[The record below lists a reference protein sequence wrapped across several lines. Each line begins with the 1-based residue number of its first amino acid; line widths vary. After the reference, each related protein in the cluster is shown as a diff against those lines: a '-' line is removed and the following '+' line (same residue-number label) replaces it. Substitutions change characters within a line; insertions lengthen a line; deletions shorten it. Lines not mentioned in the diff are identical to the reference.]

1 LVVIANY
8 LKIVLT
14 YCHLTSKIM
23 NKNTFTTL
31 ALGAAILASC
41 TLEKD
46 AQHGISFEFQHPN
59 QRSKSEVREQPE
71 RISSTATSV
80 SSPSAATT
88 DWVAAPAKTYAAAP
102 TEFWATP
109 TESYS
114 EYANV
119 EPTPFTNE
127 APTFAEPSFDATE
140 VEAADEA
147 IVVTKK
153 QSWAQRLVEF
163 MAPDNEM
170 VIAALLA
177 FFLGGFGAHWF
188 YLGERGRGMARLLV
202 TLGGL
207 LLYIIGAVMVVAS
220 GGTSILG
227 ATVAFIALLAL
238 FANQIL
244 VIIDLVKIL
253 TDNW

>member
-1 LVVIANY
+1 
-8 LKIVLT
+8 
-14 YCHLTSKIM
+14 M
-23 NKNTFTTL
+23 NKNTLTTL

-59 QRSKSEVREQPE
+59 QRSKSEVRDQPE
-71 RISSTATSV
+71 RIASTTTSV
-80 SSPSAATT
+80 SSPAAATT
-88 DWVAAPAKTYAAAP
+88 DWVAAPATTYAAAP
-102 TEFWATP
+102 SEFWTTP
-109 TESYS
+109 AESYD
-114 EYANV
+114 EPTYAEPTAIADEAPAAV
-119 EPTPFTNE
+119 EP
-127 APTFAEPSFDATE
+127 SIDATE
-140 VEAADEA
+140 EVAEET
-147 IVVTKK
+147 VVVAQKK
-153 QSWAQRLVEF
+153 SWAQRLAEF

-207 LLYIIGAVMVVAS
+207 LLYIIGAVMYVAA
-220 GGTSILG
+220 GGASILG
-227 ATVAFIALLAL
+227 AAIAFIGLLAL

-244 VIIDLVKIL
+244 VIIDLVNIL

>member
-1 LVVIANY
+1 
-8 LKIVLT
+8 
-14 YCHLTSKIM
+14 M
-23 NKNTFTTL
+23 NKNTLTTL

-59 QRSKSEVREQPE
+59 QRSKSEVRDQPE
-71 RISSTATSV
+71 RIASTTTSV
-80 SSPSAATT
+80 SSPAAATT
-88 DWVAAPAKTYAAAP
+88 DWVAAPATTYAAAP
-102 TEFWATP
+102 SEFWTTP
-109 TESYS
+109 AESYD
-114 EYANV
+114 EPTYAEPTAIADEAPAAV
-119 EPTPFTNE
+119 EP
-127 APTFAEPSFDATE
+127 SIDATE
-140 VEAADEA
+140 EVAEET
-147 IVVTKK
+147 VVVAQKK
-153 QSWAQRLVEF
+153 SWAQRLVEF

-207 LLYIIGAVMVVAS
+207 LLYIIGAVMVVAA
-220 GGTSILG
+220 GGASILG
-227 ATVAFIALLAL
+227 AAIAFIALLAL

-244 VIIDLVKIL
+244 VIIDLVNIL

>member
-1 LVVIANY
+1 
-8 LKIVLT
+8 
-14 YCHLTSKIM
+14 M

-59 QRSKSEVREQPE
+59 QRSKSEVRDQPE
-71 RISSTATSV
+71 RIASKTTSV
-80 SSPSAATT
+80 SSPAAATT
-88 DWVAAPAKTYAAAP
+88 DWVAAPATTYAAAP
-102 TEFWATP
+102 SEFWTTPAKSYDEPVYAEPATVAYEAP
-109 TESYS
+109 
-114 EYANV
+114 AAV
-119 EPTPFTNE
+119 EP
-127 APTFAEPSFDATE
+127 SIDATE
-140 VEAADEA
+140 EVAEET
-147 IVVTKK
+147 VVVAQKK
-153 QSWAQRLVEF
+153 SWAQRLVEF

-207 LLYIIGAVMVVAS
+207 LLYFTGYIMALVSLAAGGPGVLGAALLVIGA
-220 GGTSILG
+220 
-227 ATVAFIALLAL
+227 LAL
-238 FANQIL
+238 IVNQIL
-244 VIIDLVKIL
+244 VIIDLVNIL

>member
-1 LVVIANY
+1 
-8 LKIVLT
+8 
-14 YCHLTSKIM
+14 M

-59 QRSKSEVREQPE
+59 QRSKSEVRDQPE
-71 RISSTATSV
+71 RIASTTTSV
-80 SSPSAATT
+80 SSPAAATT
-88 DWVAAPAKTYAAAP
+88 DWVAAPATTYAAAP
-102 TEFWATP
+102 SEFWTTP
-109 TESYS
+109 AESYD
-114 EYANV
+114 EPTYAEPTAIADEAPAAV
-119 EPTPFTNE
+119 EP
-127 APTFAEPSFDATE
+127 SIDATE
-140 VEAADEA
+140 EVAEET
-147 IVVTKK
+147 VVVAQKK
-153 QSWAQRLVEF
+153 SWAQRLVEF

-207 LLYIIGAVMVVAS
+207 LLYIIGAVMYVAA
-220 GGTSILG
+220 GGASILG
-227 ATVAFIALLAL
+227 AAIAFIALLAL

-244 VIIDLVKIL
+244 VIIDLVNIL

>member
-1 LVVIANY
+1 
-8 LKIVLT
+8 
-14 YCHLTSKIM
+14 M
-23 NKNTFTTL
+23 NKNTLTTL

-59 QRSKSEVREQPE
+59 QRSKSEVRDQPE
-71 RISSTATSV
+71 RIASTTTSV
-80 SSPSAATT
+80 SSPAAATT
-88 DWVAAPAKTYAAAP
+88 DWVAAPATTYAAAP
-102 TEFWATP
+102 SEFWTTP
-109 TESYS
+109 AESYD
-114 EYANV
+114 EPAYAEPATITYEAPAAV
-119 EPTPFTNE
+119 EP
-127 APTFAEPSFDATE
+127 SIDATE
-140 VEAADEA
+140 EVVEEA
-147 IVVTKK
+147 VVVAKK
-153 QSWAQRLVEF
+153 KSWAQRLVEF

-207 LLYIIGAVMVVAS
+207 LLYIIGAVMVVAA
-220 GGTSILG
+220 GGASILG
-227 ATVAFIALLAL
+227 AAIAFIALLAL

-244 VIIDLVKIL
+244 VIIDLVNIL

>member
-1 LVVIANY
+1 
-8 LKIVLT
+8 
-14 YCHLTSKIM
+14 M
-23 NKNTFTTL
+23 NKNTLTTL

-59 QRSKSEVREQPE
+59 QRSKSEVRDQPE
-71 RISSTATSV
+71 RIASTTTSV
-80 SSPSAATT
+80 SSPAAATT
-88 DWVAAPAKTYAAAP
+88 DWVAAPATTYAAAP
-102 TEFWATP
+102 SEFWTTP
-109 TESYS
+109 AESYD
-114 EYANV
+114 EPTYAEPATIAYEAPAAV
-119 EPTPFTNE
+119 EP
-127 APTFAEPSFDATE
+127 SIDATE
-140 VEAADEA
+140 EVVEEA
-147 IVVTKK
+147 VVVAKK
-153 QSWAQRLVEF
+153 KSWAQRLVEF

-207 LLYIIGAVMVVAS
+207 LLFIIGAVMYVAA
-220 GGTSILG
+220 GGASILG
-227 ATVAFIALLAL
+227 AAIAFIALLAL

>member
-1 LVVIANY
+1 
-8 LKIVLT
+8 
-14 YCHLTSKIM
+14 M

-59 QRSKSEVREQPE
+59 QRSKSEVRDQPE
-71 RISSTATSV
+71 RIASTPTSVASPAAATS
-80 SSPSAATT
+80 
-88 DWVAAPAKTYAAAP
+88 DWVAAPATTYAASP
-102 TEFWATP
+102 SEFWSTP
-109 TESYS
+109 TESFS
-114 EYANV
+114 EPLV
-119 EPTPFTNE
+119 EEQALAYE
-127 APTFAEPSFDATE
+127 APMAAEPRIEATE
-140 VEAADEA
+140 EVTSDAADESVA
-147 IVVTKK
+147 VATKK
-153 QSWAQRLVEF
+153 SWAQRLVEF

-207 LLYIIGAVMVVAS
+207 LLYIIGAVMALAA
-220 GGTSILG
+220 GGASILG
-227 ATVAFIALLAL
+227 AAIAFIGLLAL

>member
-1 LVVIANY
+1 
-8 LKIVLT
+8 
-14 YCHLTSKIM
+14 M
-23 NKNTFTTL
+23 NKNTLTTL

-59 QRSKSEVREQPE
+59 QRSKSEVRDQPE
-71 RISSTATSV
+71 RIASTTTSV
-80 SSPSAATT
+80 SSPAAATT
-88 DWVAAPAKTYAAAP
+88 DWVAAPATTYAAAP
-102 TEFWATP
+102 SEFWTTP
-109 TESYS
+109 AESYD
-114 EYANV
+114 EPTYAEPTAIADEAPAAV
-119 EPTPFTNE
+119 EP
-127 APTFAEPSFDATE
+127 SIDATE
-140 VEAADEA
+140 EVAEET
-147 IVVTKK
+147 VVVAQKK
-153 QSWAQRLVEF
+153 SWAQRLVEF

-207 LLYIIGAVMVVAS
+207 LLFIIGAVMYVAA
-220 GGTSILG
+220 GGASILG
-227 ATVAFIALLAL
+227 AAIAFIALLAL

-244 VIIDLVKIL
+244 VIIDLVNIL

>member
-1 LVVIANY
+1 
-8 LKIVLT
+8 
-14 YCHLTSKIM
+14 M
-23 NKNTFTTL
+23 NKNTLTTL

-59 QRSKSEVREQPE
+59 QRSKSEVRDQPE
-71 RISSTATSV
+71 RIASTTTSV
-80 SSPSAATT
+80 SSPAAATT
-88 DWVAAPAKTYAAAP
+88 DWVAAPATTYAAAP
-102 TEFWATP
+102 SEFWTTP
-109 TESYS
+109 AESYD
-114 EYANV
+114 EPTYAEPTAIADEAPAAV
-119 EPTPFTNE
+119 EP
-127 APTFAEPSFDATE
+127 SIDATE
-140 VEAADEA
+140 EVAEET
-147 IVVTKK
+147 VVVAQKK
-153 QSWAQRLVEF
+153 SWAQRLVEF

-207 LLYIIGAVMVVAS
+207 LLYIIGAVMYVAA
-220 GGTSILG
+220 GGASILG
-227 ATVAFIALLAL
+227 AAIAFIALLAL

-244 VIIDLVKIL
+244 VIIDLVNIL

>member
-1 LVVIANY
+1 
-8 LKIVLT
+8 
-14 YCHLTSKIM
+14 M
-23 NKNTFTTL
+23 NKNTLTTL

-59 QRSKSEVREQPE
+59 QRSKSEVRDQPE
-71 RISSTATSV
+71 RIASTTTSV
-80 SSPSAATT
+80 SSPAAATT
-88 DWVAAPAKTYAAAP
+88 DWVAAPATTYAAAP
-102 TEFWATP
+102 SEFWTTP
-109 TESYS
+109 AESYD
-114 EYANV
+114 EPTYAEPTAIADEAPAAV
-119 EPTPFTNE
+119 EP
-127 APTFAEPSFDATE
+127 SIDATE
-140 VEAADEA
+140 EVAEET
-147 IVVTKK
+147 VVVAQKK
-153 QSWAQRLVEF
+153 SWAQRLVEF

-207 LLYIIGAVMVVAS
+207 LLYFTGYIMALVSLAAGGPGVLGAALWVIGA
-220 GGTSILG
+220 
-227 ATVAFIALLAL
+227 LAL
-238 FANQIL
+238 IVNQIL
-244 VIIDLVKIL
+244 VIIDLVNIL

>member
-1 LVVIANY
+1 
-8 LKIVLT
+8 
-14 YCHLTSKIM
+14 M
-23 NKNTFTTL
+23 NKNTLTTL

-59 QRSKSEVREQPE
+59 QRSKSEVRDQPE
-71 RISSTATSV
+71 RIASTTTSV
-80 SSPSAATT
+80 SSPAAATT
-88 DWVAAPAKTYAAAP
+88 DWVAAPATTYAAAP
-102 TEFWATP
+102 SEFWTTP
-109 TESYS
+109 AESYD
-114 EYANV
+114 EPTYAEPTAIADEAPAAV
-119 EPTPFTNE
+119 EP
-127 APTFAEPSFDATE
+127 SIDATE
-140 VEAADEA
+140 EVVEEA
-147 IVVTKK
+147 VVVAKK
-153 QSWAQRLVEF
+153 KSWAQRLVEF

-207 LLYIIGAVMVVAS
+207 LLYIIGAVMVVAA
-220 GGTSILG
+220 GGASILG
-227 ATVAFIALLAL
+227 AAIAFIALLAL

-244 VIIDLVKIL
+244 VIIDLVNIL

>member
-1 LVVIANY
+1 
-8 LKIVLT
+8 
-14 YCHLTSKIM
+14 M
-23 NKNTFTTL
+23 NKNTLTTL

-59 QRSKSEVREQPE
+59 QRSKSEVRDQPE
-71 RISSTATSV
+71 RIASTPASVASPAAATS
-80 SSPSAATT
+80 
-88 DWVAAPAKTYAAAP
+88 DWVAAPTTTYAASP
-102 TEFWATP
+102 SEFWSTP
-109 TESYS
+109 MESFS
-114 EYANV
+114 EPLV
-119 EPTPFTNE
+119 EEQALTYE
-127 APTFAEPSFDATE
+127 APMAAEPRIEATE
-140 VEAADEA
+140 ELTADAADD
-147 IVVTKK
+147 VVVVAKK
-153 QSWAQRLVEF
+153 KSWAQRLVEF

-207 LLYIIGAVMVVAS
+207 LLYIIGAVMIVAA
-220 GGTSILG
+220 GGASILG
-227 ATVAFIALLAL
+227 AAIAFIGLLAL
-238 FANQIL
+238 LANQIL
-244 VIIDLVKIL
+244 VIIDLVNIL

>member
-1 LVVIANY
+1 
-8 LKIVLT
+8 
-14 YCHLTSKIM
+14 M
-23 NKNTFTTL
+23 NKNTLTTL

-59 QRSKSEVREQPE
+59 QRSKSEVRDQPE
-71 RISSTATSV
+71 RIASTPTSVASPAAATS
-80 SSPSAATT
+80 
-88 DWVAAPAKTYAAAP
+88 DWVAAPATTYAASP
-102 TEFWATP
+102 SEFWSTP
-109 TESYS
+109 TESFS
-114 EYANV
+114 EPLV
-119 EPTPFTNE
+119 EEQAIAYE
-127 APTFAEPSFDATE
+127 APVAAEPRIEATE
-140 VEAADEA
+140 ELTADAADD
-147 IVVTKK
+147 VVVVAKK
-153 QSWAQRLVEF
+153 KSWAQRLVEF

-202 TLGGL
+202 SLGAGLLYVVGYIIAAVSIAAGGTGALGG
-207 LLYIIGAVMVVAS
+207 I
-220 GGTSILG
+220 
-227 ATVAFIALLAL
+227 L
-238 FANQIL
+238 FALGLIGLLVNQIL

>member
-1 LVVIANY
+1 
-8 LKIVLT
+8 
-14 YCHLTSKIM
+14 M
-23 NKNTFTTL
+23 
-31 ALGAAILASC
+31 ASC

-59 QRSKSEVREQPE
+59 QRSKSEVRDQPE
-71 RISSTATSV
+71 RIASTTTSV
-80 SSPSAATT
+80 SSPAAATT
-88 DWVAAPAKTYAAAP
+88 DWVAAPATTYAAAP
-102 TEFWATP
+102 SEFWTTP
-109 TESYS
+109 AESYD
-114 EYANV
+114 EPTYAEPAAIAYEAPAAV
-119 EPTPFTNE
+119 EP
-127 APTFAEPSFDATE
+127 SIDATE
-140 VEAADEA
+140 EVVEEA
-147 IVVTKK
+147 VVVAKK
-153 QSWAQRLVEF
+153 KSWAQRLVEF

-207 LLYIIGAVMVVAS
+207 LLFIIGAVMYVAA
-220 GGTSILG
+220 GGASILG
-227 ATVAFIALLAL
+227 AAIAFIALLAL

>member
-1 LVVIANY
+1 
-8 LKIVLT
+8 
-14 YCHLTSKIM
+14 M
-23 NKNTFTTL
+23 NKSTFTTL

-88 DWVAAPAKTYAAAP
+88 DWVAAPATTYTAAP
-102 TEFWATP
+102 SEFWTTP
-109 TESYS
+109 AESYD
-114 EYANV
+114 
-119 EPTPFTNE
+119 EPTY
-127 APTFAEPSFDATE
+127 AEPSTIAYEAPAAVEPSIDVTE
-140 VEAADEA
+140 EAADEA

-227 ATVAFIALLAL
+227 AAVAFIALLAL

>member
-1 LVVIANY
+1 
-8 LKIVLT
+8 
-14 YCHLTSKIM
+14 M
-23 NKNTFTTL
+23 NKNTLTTL

-59 QRSKSEVREQPE
+59 QRSKSEVRDQPE
-71 RISSTATSV
+71 RIASTTTSV
-80 SSPSAATT
+80 SSPAAATT
-88 DWVAAPAKTYAAAP
+88 DWVAAPATTYAAAP
-102 TEFWATP
+102 SEFWTTP
-109 TESYS
+109 AESYD
-114 EYANV
+114 EPTYAEPATITYEAPAAV
-119 EPTPFTNE
+119 EP
-127 APTFAEPSFDATE
+127 SIDATE
-140 VEAADEA
+140 EVAEET
-147 IVVTKK
+147 VVVAQKK
-153 QSWAQRLVEF
+153 SWAQRLVEF

-207 LLYIIGAVMVVAS
+207 LLYIIGAVMVVAA
-220 GGTSILG
+220 GGASILG
-227 ATVAFIALLAL
+227 AAIAFIALLAL

>member
-1 LVVIANY
+1 
-8 LKIVLT
+8 
-14 YCHLTSKIM
+14 M
-23 NKNTFTTL
+23 NKNTLTTL

-59 QRSKSEVREQPE
+59 QRSKSEVRDQPE
-71 RISSTATSV
+71 RIALTPASVASPAAATS
-80 SSPSAATT
+80 
-88 DWVAAPAKTYAAAP
+88 DWVAAPTTTYAASP
-102 TEFWATP
+102 SEFWSTP
-109 TESYS
+109 MESFS
-114 EYANV
+114 EPLV
-119 EPTPFTNE
+119 EEQALTHE
-127 APTFAEPSFDATE
+127 APMAAEPRIEATE
-140 VEAADEA
+140 ELTADAADDVV
-147 IVVTKK
+147 VVTKK
-153 QSWAQRLVEF
+153 KSWAQRLVEF

-207 LLYIIGAVMVVAS
+207 LLYIIGAVMALAAGGAS
-220 GGTSILG
+220 IIG
-227 ATVAFIALLAL
+227 AAIAFIGLLAL
-238 FANQIL
+238 LANQIL
-244 VIIDLVKIL
+244 VIIDLVNIL

>member
-1 LVVIANY
+1 
-8 LKIVLT
+8 
-14 YCHLTSKIM
+14 M

-59 QRSKSEVREQPE
+59 QRSKSEVRDQPE
-71 RISSTATSV
+71 RIASTTTSV
-80 SSPSAATT
+80 SSPAAATT
-88 DWVAAPAKTYAAAP
+88 DWVAAPATTYAAAP
-102 TEFWATP
+102 SEFWTTP
-109 TESYS
+109 AESYD
-114 EYANV
+114 EPAYAEPATITYEAPAAV
-119 EPTPFTNE
+119 EP
-127 APTFAEPSFDATE
+127 SIDATE
-140 VEAADEA
+140 EVAEETV
-147 IVVTKK
+147 VVTQKK
-153 QSWAQRLVEF
+153 SWAQRLVEF

-207 LLYIIGAVMVVAS
+207 LLYFTGYIMVLVSLATLGPGVLGAALWVIGA
-220 GGTSILG
+220 
-227 ATVAFIALLAL
+227 LAL
-238 FANQIL
+238 IVNQIL
-244 VIIDLVKIL
+244 VIIDLVNIL

>member
-1 LVVIANY
+1 
-8 LKIVLT
+8 
-14 YCHLTSKIM
+14 M
-23 NKNTFTTL
+23 NKNTLTTL

-59 QRSKSEVREQPE
+59 QRSKSEVRDQPE
-71 RISSTATSV
+71 RIASTTTSV
-80 SSPSAATT
+80 SSPAAATT
-88 DWVAAPAKTYAAAP
+88 DWVAAPATTYAAAP
-102 TEFWATP
+102 SEFWTTP
-109 TESYS
+109 AESYD
-114 EYANV
+114 EPTYAEPATVAYEAPAAV
-119 EPTPFTNE
+119 EP
-127 APTFAEPSFDATE
+127 SIDATE
-140 VEAADEA
+140 EVVEEA
-147 IVVTKK
+147 VVVAKK
-153 QSWAQRLVEF
+153 KSWAQRLVEF

-207 LLYIIGAVMVVAS
+207 LLYIIGAVMVVAA
-220 GGTSILG
+220 GGASILG
-227 ATVAFIALLAL
+227 AAIAFIALLAL

-244 VIIDLVKIL
+244 VIIDLVNIL

>member
-1 LVVIANY
+1 
-8 LKIVLT
+8 
-14 YCHLTSKIM
+14 M
-23 NKNTFTTL
+23 NKNTLTTL

-59 QRSKSEVREQPE
+59 QRSKSEVRDQPE
-71 RISSTATSV
+71 RIASTPASVASPAAATS
-80 SSPSAATT
+80 
-88 DWVAAPAKTYAAAP
+88 DWVAAPATTYAASP
-102 TEFWATP
+102 SEFWSTP
-109 TESYS
+109 MESFS
-114 EYANV
+114 EPLV
-119 EPTPFTNE
+119 EEQALTYE
-127 APTFAEPSFDATE
+127 APMAAESRIEATE
-140 VEAADEA
+140 ELTSDAADD
-147 IVVTKK
+147 VVVVAKK
-153 QSWAQRLVEF
+153 KSWAQRLVEF

-207 LLYIIGAVMVVAS
+207 LLYIIGAVMALAAGGAS
-220 GGTSILG
+220 IIG
-227 ATVAFIALLAL
+227 AAIAFIGLLAL
-238 FANQIL
+238 LANQIL
-244 VIIDLVKIL
+244 VIIDLVNIL

>member
-1 LVVIANY
+1 
-8 LKIVLT
+8 
-14 YCHLTSKIM
+14 M
-23 NKNTFTTL
+23 NKNTLTTL

-59 QRSKSEVREQPE
+59 QRSKSEVRDQPE
-71 RISSTATSV
+71 RIASTPASVASPAAATS
-80 SSPSAATT
+80 
-88 DWVAAPAKTYAAAP
+88 DWVAAPATTYAASP
-102 TEFWATP
+102 SEFWSTP
-109 TESYS
+109 TESFS
-114 EYANV
+114 EPLV
-119 EPTPFTNE
+119 EEQALTYE
-127 APTFAEPSFDATE
+127 APMAAEPRIEATE
-140 VEAADEA
+140 ELTADAADD
-147 IVVTKK
+147 VVVVAKK
-153 QSWAQRLVEF
+153 KSWAQRLVEF

-207 LLYIIGAVMVVAS
+207 LLYIIGAVMALAAGGAS
-220 GGTSILG
+220 IIG
-227 ATVAFIALLAL
+227 AAIAFIGLLAL
-238 FANQIL
+238 LANQIL
-244 VIIDLVKIL
+244 VIIDLVNIL

>member
-1 LVVIANY
+1 
-8 LKIVLT
+8 
-14 YCHLTSKIM
+14 M

-71 RISSTATSV
+71 RIASTPASVTS
-80 SSPSAATT
+80 PAATT
-88 DWVAAPAKTYAAAP
+88 SDWVAAPATTYAASP
-102 TEFWATP
+102 SEFWATP
-109 TESYS
+109 TDSYS
-114 EYANV
+114 KPLAEEQALTY
-119 EPTPFTNE
+119 E
-127 APTFAEPSFDATE
+127 APVAAEPRILATE
-140 VEAADEA
+140 EVAADAADE
-147 IVVTKK
+147 VVVVAKK
-153 QSWAQRLVEF
+153 KSWAQRLVEF

-202 TLGGL
+202 SLGAGLLYVVGYIIAAVSLAAGGTGALGG
-207 LLYIIGAVMVVAS
+207 I
-220 GGTSILG
+220 
-227 ATVAFIALLAL
+227 L
-238 FANQIL
+238 FALGLIGLLVNQIL

>member
-1 LVVIANY
+1 
-8 LKIVLT
+8 
-14 YCHLTSKIM
+14 M
-23 NKNTFTTL
+23 NKNTLTTL

-59 QRSKSEVREQPE
+59 QRSKSEVRDQPE
-71 RISSTATSV
+71 RIASTTTSV
-80 SSPSAATT
+80 SSPAAATT
-88 DWVAAPAKTYAAAP
+88 DWVAAPATTYAAAP
-102 TEFWATP
+102 SEFWTTP
-109 TESYS
+109 AESYD
-114 EYANV
+114 EPTYAEPTAIADEAPAAV
-119 EPTPFTNE
+119 EP
-127 APTFAEPSFDATE
+127 SIDATE
-140 VEAADEA
+140 EVAEET
-147 IVVTKK
+147 VVVAKK
-153 QSWAQRLVEF
+153 KSWAQRLVEF

-207 LLYIIGAVMVVAS
+207 LLYIIGAVMVVAA
-220 GGTSILG
+220 GGASILG
-227 ATVAFIALLAL
+227 AAIAFIGLLAL

-244 VIIDLVKIL
+244 VIIDLVNIL

>member
-1 LVVIANY
+1 
-8 LKIVLT
+8 
-14 YCHLTSKIM
+14 M
-23 NKNTFTTL
+23 NKNTLTTL

-59 QRSKSEVREQPE
+59 QRSKSEVRDQPE
-71 RISSTATSV
+71 RIASTTTSV
-80 SSPSAATT
+80 SSPAAATT
-88 DWVAAPAKTYAAAP
+88 DWVAAPATTYAAAP
-102 TEFWATP
+102 SEFWTTP
-109 TESYS
+109 AESYD
-114 EYANV
+114 EPTYAEPTAIADEAPAAV
-119 EPTPFTNE
+119 EP
-127 APTFAEPSFDATE
+127 SIDATE
-140 VEAADEA
+140 EVAEET
-147 IVVTKK
+147 VVVAQKK
-153 QSWAQRLVEF
+153 SWAQRLVEF

-207 LLYIIGAVMVVAS
+207 LLFIIGAVMYVAA
-220 GGTSILG
+220 GGASILG
-227 ATVAFIALLAL
+227 AAIAFIALLAL

-244 VIIDLVKIL
+244 VIIVLVNIL

>member
-1 LVVIANY
+1 
-8 LKIVLT
+8 
-14 YCHLTSKIM
+14 M
-23 NKNTFTTL
+23 NKNTLTTL

-59 QRSKSEVREQPE
+59 QRSKSEVRDQPE
-71 RISSTATSV
+71 RIASTTTSV
-80 SSPSAATT
+80 SSPAAATT
-88 DWVAAPAKTYAAAP
+88 DWVAAPATTYAAAP
-102 TEFWATP
+102 SEFWTTP
-109 TESYS
+109 AESYD
-114 EYANV
+114 EPTYAEPATVAYEAPAAV
-119 EPTPFTNE
+119 EP
-127 APTFAEPSFDATE
+127 SIDATE
-140 VEAADEA
+140 EVVEEA
-147 IVVTKK
+147 VVVAKK
-153 QSWAQRLVEF
+153 KSWAQRLVEF

-207 LLYIIGAVMVVAS
+207 LLYIIGAVMYVAA
-220 GGTSILG
+220 GGASILG
-227 ATVAFIALLAL
+227 AAIAFIALLAL

-244 VIIDLVKIL
+244 VIIDLVNIL